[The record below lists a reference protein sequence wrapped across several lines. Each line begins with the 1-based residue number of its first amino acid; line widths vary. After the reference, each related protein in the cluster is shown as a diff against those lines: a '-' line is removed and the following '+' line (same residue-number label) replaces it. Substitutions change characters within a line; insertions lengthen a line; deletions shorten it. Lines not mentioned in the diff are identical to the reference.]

1 MNPETL
7 FDHNPASRARANRGS
22 AWRCNSIISRTI
34 RAGALLPVLHLAVPV
49 AASAQILTSADSAP
63 AHVSAGQTWTLERVL
78 EAARRSDPGVA
89 AARAAGRAGAA
100 AAATSWSALSPRI
113 GVDAGWTRTDDPAL
127 LFSQK
132 LWQGRFTAADFA
144 LPALNDPAPRNAW
157 SWGATAEQPL
167 WNGGAEVTAPAL
179 AAHRGRAAREAA
191 RSAVA
196 GRLLEVV
203 RVYVEA
209 VRARDALEAD
219 SIALAAAEESRRSVV
234 ERFRRGQIPEL
245 DTLRATSHWAETRV
259 AVLGSDRRTQ
269 VALARLETTVGERV
283 PREELGALPDPASL
297 NRDAS
302 RDRPDVETRSEYLA
316 AREEARAQGIEATRA
331 SLALLPS
338 LNARADVRRYED
350 PESGGGAR
358 RFFVGLTASL
368 PIWDGTRRIQERRIA
383 RARADEAAARAE
395 LLKRSLAASTLDAAV
410 DAGVSLDRRD
420 AANLAAA
427 SAEEAL
433 RLAQGRYRAGLLS
446 LSDLLA
452 VDAETAR
459 ARHARV
465 DAESDAVLAQ
475 YRLLHARGVL
485 E

>member
-1 MNPETL
+1 MRSETL
-7 FDHNPASRARANRGS
+7 FDHNPGPRARAY
-22 AWRCNSIISRTI
+22 
-34 RAGALLPVLHLAVPV
+34 RAVGIFLALHLGVPAVASLAISLAAPV
-49 AASAQILTSADSAP
+49 AASAQ
-63 AHVSAGQTWTLERVL
+63 TWTLDRVL
-78 EAARRSDPGVA
+78 ETARRSDPGIA
-89 AARAAGRAGAA
+89 AARAAGDAGSAA
-100 AAATSWSALSPRI
+100 AASGWSALSPRI
-113 GVDAGWTRTDDPAL
+113 GLDAGWTRSDDPAL

-144 LPALNDPAPRNAW
+144 LPTLNDPAPRSAW
-157 SWGATAEQPL
+157 NWGATAEQPL

-179 AAHRGRAAREAA
+179 AAHRGRAARESA
-191 RSAVA
+191 RAAVA
-196 GRLLEVV
+196 DRLLEVAG
-203 RVYVEA
+203 VYVEA

-219 SIALAAAEESRRSVV
+219 SIALAAAEESRRSAV

-245 DTLRATSHWAETRV
+245 DTLRATAHWAETRV
-259 AVLGSDRRTQ
+259 AALGSDRRVQ
-269 VALARLETTVGERV
+269 VALARLATTVGQRV
-283 PREELGALPDPASL
+283 LREDLGMLPDPAGQ

-302 RDRPDVETRSEYLA
+302 RSEPYVAARPEYVA
-316 AREEARAQGIEATRA
+316 AREEARARGIEVTRA

-358 RFFVGLTASL
+358 RFFVGLTASF

-383 RARADEAAARAE
+383 RARADEAVARAE
-395 LLKRSLAASTLDAAV
+395 LLKRALAASTLDAAV
-410 DAGVSLDRRD
+410 DAEVSLDRRD
-420 AANLAAA
+420 AAHLGAA

-433 RLAQGRYRAGLLS
+433 RLAQGRYRAGLLPQ
-446 LSDLLA
+446 SDLLA
-452 VDAETAR
+452 VEAEAAR

-475 YRLLHARGVL
+475 YRLLHARGML